1 MYYYED
7 LYMSEM
13 AEVLGVSESRI
24 SQLHSRAIYELGRM
38 MSEHEP

>member
-1 MYYYED
+1 MYYYEE

-24 SQLHSRAIYELGRM
+24 SQLHTRALYDLERKLEGLL
-38 MSEHEP
+38 